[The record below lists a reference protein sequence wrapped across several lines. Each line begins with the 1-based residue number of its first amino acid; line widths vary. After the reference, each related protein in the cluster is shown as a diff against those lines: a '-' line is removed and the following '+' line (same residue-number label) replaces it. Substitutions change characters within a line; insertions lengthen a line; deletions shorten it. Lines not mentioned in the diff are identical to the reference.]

1 MASTRTRDVVLTGIG
16 FAAWLLFI
24 LACASFSPD
33 DSKIVFPSNEAKTG
47 APAVAVYDRAA
58 RTTRTVFV
66 FHSPELG
73 SSDAAPWMR
82 SVWTP
87 DGKRIVTMWLVA
99 DEGLMLTVLPFGT
112 GGTTRFMLVKASNS
126 DVPSVFLAPPPIVG
140 SWLLF
145 GSKDGIVRVDLE
157 TGEQQTVE
165 TTGSPILSA
174 GPNRAFYLRKAKAPG
189 SDSDLAE
196 VGSVDPK
203 TLALTP
209 LLKTKDADGDG
220 LFAVSRD
227 GSRVALTNTRPAQV
241 LIFVNGQL
249 RRTIPVAKDAGMML
263 GTMHWSPNA
272 ATLYA
277 VFRKTTDDS
286 THQFGVM
293 EIPAET
299 GAPREVPLLVVH
311 GSMDD
316 AEALTFQLDV
326 SHDGKTLA
334 AASTYLQTP
343 LGKQGPPRLRPEDLA
358 LYLVD
363 VSKPDRKVT
372 KVPIPPLPAPPPA
385 PAK

>member
-47 APAVAVYDRAA
+47 APTVAVYDRAA

-73 SSDAAPWMR
+73 SSSGPASMR

-87 DGKRIVTMWLVA
+87 DGKHIVTIWPA
-99 DEGLMLTVLPFGT
+99 DEGVMLMVLPFRT
-112 GGTTRFMLVKASNS
+112 GGTTRFMLVKTNNA
-126 DVPSVFLAPPPIVG
+126 DMPSVFAAPPPIIG
-140 SWLLF
+140 SGLLL
-145 GSKDGIVRVDLE
+145 GSDDGIVRVDLE
-157 TGEQQTVE
+157 TGAQQTVAA
-165 TTGSPILSA
+165 TGSPILSA
-174 GPNRAFYLRKAKAPG
+174 GPNRAFYLRKAKVPG
-189 SDSDLAE
+189 TDGDLAE
-196 VGSVDPK
+196 VGTVDPK

-209 LLKTKDADGDG
+209 LLTSKDAASDG

-227 GSRVALTNTRPAQV
+227 GSRVALTDSRTPQV

-249 RRTIPVAKDAGMML
+249 RRTVPIANDAGMML
-263 GTMHWSPNA
+263 GTMQWSPNA

-277 VFRKTTDDS
+277 VFRQKAPES
-286 THQFGVM
+286 AYQFGVM
-293 EIPAET
+293 EIPAEA